1 MLAKGCKKWLS
12 TTILSTVFFF
22 ILYFMTRAYI
32 ILGVAVVFLGLSVFF
47 TIFFRDPERHGVISE
62 DHMLSPADG
71 RIIDIRNRKLCIFMN
86 LSDVHVNR
94 APMDGRVLSVTHYD
108 GGYMPAFNK
117 DAATNERSV
126 MKMETPYGIVEITQI
141 AGAWVRRIHSYVRP
155 GDTISQKQRFGVI
168 LFGSR
173 VDITIPDDFELCVSE
188 NDKVKAGTTVIAR
201 RMRPEKN

>member
-1 MLAKGCKKWLS
+1 
-12 TTILSTVFFF
+12 
-22 ILYFMTRAYI
+22 
-32 ILGVAVVFLGLSVFF
+32 
-47 TIFFRDPERHGVISE
+47 
-62 DHMLSPADG
+62 
-71 RIIDIRNRKLCIFMN
+71 
-86 LSDVHVNR
+86 
-94 APMDGRVLSVTHYD
+94 
-108 GGYMPAFNK
+108 
-117 DAATNERSV
+117 

-141 AGAWVRRIHSYVRP
+141 AGTWVRRIHSYVRP